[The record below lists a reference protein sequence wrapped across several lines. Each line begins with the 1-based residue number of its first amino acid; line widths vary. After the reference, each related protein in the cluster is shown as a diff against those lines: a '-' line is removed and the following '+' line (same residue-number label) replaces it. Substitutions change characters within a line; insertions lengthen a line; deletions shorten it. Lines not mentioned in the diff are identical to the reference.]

1 MIEGD
6 FSKEDRIY
14 FQTHTES
21 LSFIRNRTGNT
32 MKIEML
38 IGLMGGTLTTIS
50 FVPQV
55 LRVWKTRSARD
66 LSFTMFLLFAIG
78 VLLWLIY
85 GIILGEWPVIL
96 ANSVTLVFAII
107 ILIFKIKYK

>member
-1 MIEGD
+1 
-6 FSKEDRIY
+6 
-14 FQTHTES
+14 
-21 LSFIRNRTGNT
+21 

-55 LRVWKTRSARD
+55 LRVWKTRSAKD

-85 GIILGEWPVIL
+85 GIILKEWPVIL
-96 ANSVTLVFAII
+96 ANSVTLVFTII

>member
-1 MIEGD
+1 
-6 FSKEDRIY
+6 
-14 FQTHTES
+14 
-21 LSFIRNRTGNT
+21 

-96 ANSVTLVFAII
+96 ANSVTLVFTII

>member
-1 MIEGD
+1 
-6 FSKEDRIY
+6 
-14 FQTHTES
+14 
-21 LSFIRNRTGNT
+21 